1 MFTND
6 NLHFLSIM
14 RTKRNIIAILATFI
28 VGATLCGCSYNELP
42 PKTSDASKSYIK
54 PKGEIPTAAER
65 EKLKAIRA
73 EYEAAVSAGKGK

>member
-14 RTKRNIIAILATFI
+14 RTNRNIIAILATFI

-65 EKLKAIRA
+65 EELKAIRA
-73 EYEAAVSAGKGK
+73 EYEAAVSAAKGK

>member
-6 NLHFLSIM
+6 NLHFLNIM

-65 EKLKAIRA
+65 EELKAIRA

>member
-1 MFTND
+1 
-6 NLHFLSIM
+6 M

-28 VGATLCGCSYNELP
+28 VGATLCGCSCNELP

-65 EKLKAIRA
+65 EELKAIRA